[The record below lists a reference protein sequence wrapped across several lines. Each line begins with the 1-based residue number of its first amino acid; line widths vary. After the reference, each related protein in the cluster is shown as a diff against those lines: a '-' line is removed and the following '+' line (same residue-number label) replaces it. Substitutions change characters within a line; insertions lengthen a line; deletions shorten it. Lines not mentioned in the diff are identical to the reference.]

1 MLCYESDYSITEE
14 SLASVRA
21 CFRIVNLA
29 CWEMAPRVRGFAL
42 MRVYVVEVREAL
54 DDGIIGGIGGD
65 FGELLY
71 RSQTGIWGGGSV
83 SEVKEMCRRGL
94 RERLSICV

>member
-1 MLCYESDYSITEE
+1 MGI
-14 SLASVRA
+14 
-21 CFRIVNLA
+21 
-29 CWEMAPRVRGFAL
+29 
-42 MRVYVVEVREAL
+42 REAL